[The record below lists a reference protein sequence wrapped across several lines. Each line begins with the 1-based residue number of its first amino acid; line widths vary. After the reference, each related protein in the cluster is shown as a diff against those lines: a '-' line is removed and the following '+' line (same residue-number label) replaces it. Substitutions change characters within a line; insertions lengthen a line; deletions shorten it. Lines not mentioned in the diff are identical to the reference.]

1 MKFLN
6 FYCFTTS
13 LCLIFTLYGANG
25 YKWTY
30 LLQYAIV
37 FINFYCLTALLCL
50 TITLYGVKWKY
61 ILQCVIVFMNFL
73 KSDTNS
79 VWNMEAL
86 KGSEGQLYPYPGK
99 VKSYVWAHFGFQ
111 KSMKDG
117 KLDQILI
124 LRKLKLYSVGQ
135 QLSIVRQEKRSG
147 YKVIKI
153 SHYIHGVNSLEMFS
167 QDS

>member
-117 KLDQILI
+117 KLDLTKAVC
-124 LRKLKLYSVGQ
+124 RECKKEYSNNGKGQ
-135 QLSIVRQEKRSG
+135 GFLP
-147 YKVIKI
+147 VIN
-153 SHYIHGVNSLEMFS
+153 HEV
-167 QDS
+167 